1 MHSVYVPVAE
11 IERMA
16 TGLVVS
22 ALPYRAT
29 QVDIYYLDAEFT
41 LYLHLTV
48 NQLNGFMILSK
59 YRQKANLQIYKF
71 INSFIT
77 KLFTTIHS
85 NIYMV

>member
-29 QVDIYYLDAEFT
+29 QVDINYNHT
-41 LYLHLTV
+41 
-48 NQLNGFMILSK
+48 
-59 YRQKANLQIYKF
+59 
-71 INSFIT
+71 
-77 KLFTTIHS
+77 
-85 NIYMV
+85 